1 MLTSKTFVLTEA
13 ALRLEGGGPAVMT
26 AQLERLLAAASSENI
41 TIQVLPSIQGQHAG
55 IASNFTVLH
64 FADPEIDPPLGYF
77 DGPLGGYL
85 ISDPGDVASMVNMF
99 DDLREPAL
107 DAAESTEMLA
117 AILDEYR
124 RKGGTHD

>member
-1 MLTSKTFVLTEA
+1 MTSALIIEVL
-13 ALRLEGGGPAVMT
+13 
-26 AQLERLLAAASSENI
+26 SS
-41 TIQVLPSIQGQHAG
+41 TQGQHAG

-85 ISDPGDVASMVNMF
+85 ISDAGDVASMVNMF

-107 DAAESTEMLA
+107 DMADSAELLA

-124 RKGGTHD
+124 RKGGTAVRNSNHPDAGVVLFTRAEMDAYIKGVKAGEFDDLA

>member
-13 ALRLEGGGPAVMT
+13 ALRLEGDGPAVMT

-41 TIQVLPSIQGQHAG
+41 TIQVLSSIQGQHAG

-99 DDLREPAL
+99 DGLREPAL